1 MKKILNKALDI
12 IFNLYVSILVAY
24 HRHVSKKN
32 NELKS
37 DKYKVMA
44 LPYYSENY
52 PGGHSR
58 IADWEPYFTNDG
70 IVYDVYWASNSEIFL
85 KNFYSGKPLVRYRF
99 FFKVLSSRVKLISK
113 INNYDAIWIQR
124 AFVPFYPFKK
134 PFFEELICQLN
145 PNVTIDYYDAD
156 YESNYK
162 LTIDSAKFANKVSV
176 ASQYLNNYFNKIN
189 LKTFYLPFAIK
200 HEEYELKNHKYI
212 NENLIIGWMGS
223 PENFENVKK
232 IEDSLIEIE
241 KKNDNIKFIFICR
254 KTFSLKLN
262 NVEFRKWTDEGFDY
276 FKTIASFD
284 IGLAPMI
291 EENELNL
298 AKTAFKTLEYMSS
311 GIPFVSSPFG
321 IPEHLKHG
329 KNVLLA
335 KNKNDWIDHLK
346 FLVSSR
352 EKREKMGENAYKTM
366 IDKFSY
372 SAVYKELKN
381 ILIHQ

>member
-176 ASQYLNNYFNKIN
+176 ASQHLNNYF
-189 LKTFYLPFAIK
+189 
-200 HEEYELKNHKYI
+200 
-212 NENLIIGWMGS
+212 
-223 PENFENVKK
+223 KK
-232 IEDSLIEIE
+232 
-241 KKNDNIKFIFICR
+241 
-254 KTFSLKLN
+254 
-262 NVEFRKWTDEGFDY
+262 
-276 FKTIASFD
+276 
-284 IGLAPMI
+284 
-291 EENELNL
+291 
-298 AKTAFKTLEYMSS
+298 
-311 GIPFVSSPFG
+311 
-321 IPEHLKHG
+321 
-329 KNVLLA
+329 
-335 KNKNDWIDHLK
+335 
-346 FLVSSR
+346 
-352 EKREKMGENAYKTM
+352 
-366 IDKFSY
+366 
-372 SAVYKELKN
+372 
-381 ILIHQ
+381 